1 MQKTETYQFNLIEGS
16 DAFSQEPINENTK
29 AMEAILAGLPKIQTG
44 SYTGTGSFGEDNP
57 NTITFDF
64 VPKVVIFDLECENYY
79 AALPYIWG
87 GKKLSVLYSYETS
100 TGGYSSLFNN
110 NRVTVEGS
118 TMSWYAEKILS
129 GGQTVQL
136 NTSGQ
141 TYRWVA
147 MG

>member
-16 DAFSQEPINENTK
+16 DPFSQEPINENTK
-29 AMEAILAGLPKIQTG
+29 AMESILSGLPKIQTG
-44 SYTGTGSFGEDNP
+44 SYVGTGTWGEDNP
-57 NTITFDF
+57 NTLTFDF
-64 VPKVVIFDLECENYY
+64 TPKMVIFDLECENHYG
-79 AALPYIWG
+79 AFPYIWG

-118 TMSWYAEKILS
+118 TMSWYADNILS
-129 GGQTVQL
+129 GGQTIQL

-141 TYRWVA
+141 TYRWIA
-147 MG
+147 IG